1 MLVLIERCQNT
12 ETHSSLHM
20 GLHGCREHLVS
31 GCTMESRRA
40 GRGRVI
46 IWAMLCWETFGPA
59 IHVDVMLT
67 CTTYLSIIA
76 DHVHFSW
83 KRYSL
88 IAVASFNRL
97 MHSATKTKRGGVY
110 LASKFQIQLSICR
123 MRWTSKYD
131 PWKPH
136 RGT

>member
-76 DHVHFSW
+76 DHVHLFMETVLSD
-83 KRYSL
+83 SCGL
-88 IAVASFNRL
+88 
-97 MHSATKTKRGGVY
+97 
-110 LASKFQIQLSICR
+110 FQQANAFC
-123 MRWTSKYD
+123 
-131 PWKPH
+131 H
-136 RGT
+136 